1 MSESTPSSDGL
12 SETEKFSE
20 RWDKVIYKA
29 QGSPYE
35 DLSVSALAK
44 STGLRTWKRPGSRF
58 IKGETLSRYVYL
70 SFEELLEVEELDL
83 KSATH
88 LLEICETTFSFE
100 KECDDLISFGG
111 VEKQSNSQRIKFV
124 EEHGLYQDYPLKL
137 ANLDADIAEL
147 CDCEGITT
155 LLQLMEFLD
164 QLADRTLIGGAY
176 QKLKN
181 IFAYGDEKGLQKNFP
196 YRIGHRGFHYPE
208 AIAFCVDRISESDYQ
223 QVQSYFDGRDSRTKG
238 FFKKRAPM
246 PTAIT
251 QKLLPEI
258 LECTL
263 YFCQRQ
269 PNLLARLCTPNY
281 LRRELIFMDNPQAEE
296 VLSWLTQ
303 LTLSVFKGSDAP
315 AIKEDLKDLD
325 IETDTP
331 MMLELKEL
339 IEDEA

>member
-1 MSESTPSSDGL
+1 MNKSTPSSDGL

-35 DLSVSALAK
+35 DLAVSALAK
-44 STGLRTWKRPGSRF
+44 STGLRAWKRPGSRF
-58 IKGETLSRYVYL
+58 IKGEPLSRYVYL
-70 SFEELLEVEELDL
+70 SFEELLEVEGLDL
-83 KSATH
+83 KAATH

-111 VEKQSNSQRIKFV
+111 VEQQSTSQRLKFV
-124 EEHGLYQDYPLKL
+124 EEHGLYQDYPLNL
-137 ANLDADIAEL
+137 ANLDTDIAEL
-147 CDCEGITT
+147 CECEGITT

-208 AIAFCVDRISESDYQ
+208 AIAFCIDRVSENDFQ
-223 QVQSYFDGRDSRTKG
+223 QAQAYHEGRNSRKKG
-238 FFKKRAPM
+238 FFKKHTPVPSAV
-246 PTAIT
+246 T
-251 QKLLPEI
+251 QKLLPQI

-269 PNLLARLCTPNY
+269 PNLLARLCSPNY
-281 LRRELIFMDNPQAEE
+281 LRRELIFMDNPKAEE
-296 VLSWLTQ
+296 LLGWLSQ
-303 LTLSVFKGSDAP
+303 LSLSIFKGSDDP
-315 AIKEDLKDLD
+315 LIKEDLKVLDLA
-325 IETDTP
+325 TDTP

-339 IEDEA
+339 IEEEV

>member
-1 MSESTPSSDGL
+1 MIKT
-12 SETEKFSE
+12 
-20 RWDKVIYKA
+20 IYRFLHPRFQALFLEYPVDMKPRHGHGA
-29 QGSPYE
+29 GP
-35 DLSVSALAK
+35 ALA
-44 STGLRTWKRPGSRF
+44 G
-58 IKGETLSRYVYL
+58 
-70 SFEELLEVEELDL
+70 
-83 KSATH
+83 
-88 LLEICETTFSFE
+88 LLEIVEAARPRYRTEIAKLVKYREQLAHINTSDVETDAAEPAYNNGF
-100 KECDDLISFGG
+100 LP
-111 VEKQSNSQRIKFV
+111 
-124 EEHGLYQDYPLKL
+124 GL
-137 ANLDADIAEL
+137 DIAAL
-147 CDCEGITT
+147 YGILAENRPRRYVEIGSGNSTKVAHRVRRDLGLNFEIT
-155 LLQLMEFLD
+155 SIDPAPRAEID

-208 AIAFCVDRISESDYQ
+208 AIAFCVERISESDYP
-223 QVQSYFDGRDSRTKG
+223 QVQAYFDGRDSRTKG
-238 FFKKRAPM
+238 FFKKRALM
-246 PTAIT
+246 PTTIT

-281 LRRELIFMDNPQAEE
+281 LRRELIFMDNPQVEE

-303 LTLSVFKGSDAP
+303 LTLSIFKGSNDP

-339 IEDEA
+339 IKDEA